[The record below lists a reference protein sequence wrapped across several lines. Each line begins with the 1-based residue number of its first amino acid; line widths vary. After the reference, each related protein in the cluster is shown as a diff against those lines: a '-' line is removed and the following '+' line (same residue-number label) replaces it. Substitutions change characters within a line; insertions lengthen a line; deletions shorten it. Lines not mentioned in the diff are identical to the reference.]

1 LTSRTEGIGQQQG
14 TIEIRKSIVIDASP
28 EVVFKSS
35 ELTNWFPDN
44 ALFDGRSEENSPSIR
59 KDQKSKIGIALLKA
73 LSRSLLQTK
82 SILYLAPQEPTRI
95 S

>member
-1 LTSRTEGIGQQQG
+1 MTSRTEGKGQQQG

-44 ALFDGRSEENSPSIR
+44 ALFDGRSEENSFNKER
-59 KDQKSKIGIALLKA
+59 SKEQ
-73 LSRSLLQTK
+73 R
-82 SILYLAPQEPTRI
+82 
-95 S
+95 